1 VNAKSVRLTAEVQ
14 TQNERKTMNTEEIN
28 GFELVS
34 AWMKKT
40 DEIEDGLKMLR
51 DQVTL
56 ETKQAI
62 NRALGCVQTMRDG
75 LWLVDKALEKEYG
88 G

>member
-1 VNAKSVRLTAEVQ
+1 MNA
-14 TQNERKTMNTEEIN
+14 EEIN

-34 AWMKKT
+34 TWMKKA
-40 DEIEDGLKMLR
+40 DEIEDGLKAFR
-51 DQVTL
+51 DQVNL
-56 ETKQAI
+56 DTKRAI
-62 NRALGCVQTMRDG
+62 NRAIECVQTMRDG

>member
-1 VNAKSVRLTAEVQ
+1 
-14 TQNERKTMNTEEIN
+14 MEEIN

-40 DEIEDGLKMLR
+40 DEIEDGLKAFR

-56 ETKQAI
+56 DTKRAI
-62 NRALGCVQTMRDG
+62 NRALECVQTMRDG
-75 LWLVDKALEKEYG
+75 LWLVDKALEKEYDSG
-88 G
+88 H